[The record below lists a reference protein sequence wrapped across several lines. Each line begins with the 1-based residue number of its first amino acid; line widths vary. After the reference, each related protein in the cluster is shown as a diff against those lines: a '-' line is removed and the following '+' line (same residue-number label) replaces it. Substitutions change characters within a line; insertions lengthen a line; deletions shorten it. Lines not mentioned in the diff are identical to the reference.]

1 MTDAEL
7 KVLVRLARDLH
18 LGSSR
23 CRHARPGDLVVEIS
37 KFDTD
42 PDAIGWLVAHGRAP
56 YERDA
61 PPGSP
66 TREVWD
72 VAPLSGRT
80 NDAGGPMRWE
90 NAEFVALP
98 EAVAELARAAF
109 DLEAER
115 AQRQLRLDLKRAL
128 DGWAVWANGDDHPL
142 RPDSITD
149 AEIYDQTEIAELR
162 KRHRL

>member
-7 KVLVRLARDLH
+7 KLLVRLARELH
-18 LGSSR
+18 LGGR
-23 CRHARPGDLVVEIS
+23 TRHARPGDLVIEIS

-61 PPGSP
+61 PPGAP

-72 VAPLSGRT
+72 VAPLSGYT
-80 NDAGGPMRWE
+80 TDAGGPTKRWE

-109 DLEAER
+109 PR
-115 AQRQLRLDLKRAL
+115 SR
-128 DGWAVWANGDDHPL
+128 
-142 RPDSITD
+142 
-149 AEIYDQTEIAELR
+149 
-162 KRHRL
+162 